1 MRIGESKK
9 EFFDMGNLLK
19 RLVPIAVCI
28 VFIVTFYPI
37 SAYDINIIG
46 SLNPLNSVARH
57 TESFI
62 FCLHAEK
69 DLKIVNVSLEDC
81 IDQYPQSFRN
91 LIQNKIIKKSKQLK
105 GISIFCPVANK
116 RRMRQSRD
124 IPDECIVKYAY
135 CVAESN
141 QIAPHVVKYLNNNF
155 DGLLLADEWLI
166 DVYKS
171 SGVDLPM
178 FVLPLCL
185 DLKPFLIKEKK
196 KLDRKSPFIFGFSAG
211 MYRHKNQE
219 KLARA
224 FASVFKGRADVILKV
239 HTRFAKGVESIKKSI
254 ESLDA
259 PNIIFFEKAY
269 SRNEYI
275 DFISSLDCY
284 VSLSMGEG
292 FSIIPREALAAGI
305 PCILSNNTAQQTI
318 CNTGFVYSV
327 PSSIQVPVNRSNRAG
342 FFFDTSFEDAK
353 NALSIVYNNYDL
365 YLQKA
370 LGGKEW
376 VQQYLTDSL
385 KPKYLSL
392 VKPKTVI
399 LSDCNAIGDTY
410 IKTDSVALYE
420 KYQKLL
426 KCDKQ

>member
-1 MRIGESKK
+1 M
-9 EFFDMGNLLK
+9 
-19 RLVPIAVCI
+19 
-28 VFIVTFYPI
+28 
-37 SAYDINIIG
+37 
-46 SLNPLNSVARH
+46 
-57 TESFI
+57 
-62 FCLHAEK
+62 
-69 DLKIVNVSLEDC
+69 
-81 IDQYPQSFRN
+81 
-91 LIQNKIIKKSKQLK
+91 
-105 GISIFCPVANK
+105 
-116 RRMRQSRD
+116 
-124 IPDECIVKYAY
+124 
-135 CVAESN
+135 
-141 QIAPHVVKYLNNNF
+141 NNNF

-196 KLDRKSPFIFGFSAG
+196 KLDRRSPFIFGFSAG

-224 FASVFKGRADVILKV
+224 FASVFKGRADVILKI

-327 PSSIQVPVNRSNRAG
+327 TSSIQVPVNRSNRAG

-353 NALSIVYNNYDL
+353 NAFSIVYNNYDL

-392 VKPKTVI
+392 VKPKKVI
-399 LSDCNAIGDTY
+399 LSDCNTIGDTY

-426 KCDKQ
+426 QCDKQ